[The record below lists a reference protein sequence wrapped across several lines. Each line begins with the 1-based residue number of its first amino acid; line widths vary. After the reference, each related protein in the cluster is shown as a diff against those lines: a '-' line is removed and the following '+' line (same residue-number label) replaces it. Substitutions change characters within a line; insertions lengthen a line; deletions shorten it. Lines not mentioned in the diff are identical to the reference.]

1 MSKSVRE
8 KEKQNSVVCSDY
20 NKRLFCASH
29 DVTASFSMLRIS
41 FYSYAH
47 KLKCKPQRRN
57 TARSRIGRWTSFRS
71 LPIFFSLSFSFFL
84 CWNLFG
90 FSFLSIRLVVRQE
103 NIKCLRIPKQKKYG
117 RRNTHTNYFSAASFI
132 SLHFTII
139 LISILFVL
147 RFVLLLLL
155 QQRITHD
162 EQYTYARLR

>member
-1 MSKSVRE
+1 MLYVAITINDYSALAMTLQHHSVCFAFHFIHMRISWSVNHNVVIQHGLE
-8 KEKQNSVVCSDY
+8 SVVEL
-20 NKRLFCASH
+20 LF
-29 DVTASFSMLRIS
+29 VLF
-41 FYSYAH
+41 
-47 KLKCKPQRRN
+47 Q
-57 TARSRIGRWTSFRS
+57 
-71 LPIFFSLSFSFFL
+71 FFSLSFSFFL